1 MISLFFLKNVPSA
14 IRYGFPVA
22 ARLKLIEIVFKPTE
36 KKTKSERVT
45 TPGYKTVLRERLSK
59 IRDQS
64 IFETVYFSL
73 SK

>member
-1 MISLFFLKNVPSA
+1 MTSA
-14 IRYGFPVA
+14 IRDRFPVA
-22 ARLKLIEIVFKPTE
+22 ARFQLIEIVFKPTE
-36 KKTKSERVT
+36 KTKSERVT
-45 TPGYKTVLRERLSK
+45 THGYKTVLRERLSK